1 MEIQINLNLPNIIEK
16 VTNDEFGLFVSH
28 EWKKLINPYTPY
40 RTGTLMRVVDE
51 FPFKLHYRATQGDA
65 GKGESAQ
72 AYPAYVY
79 NSTGWNFNK
88 SFHPAATDH
97 WDIKAEQAGQKDKL
111 YQSLNNYLQ
120 R

>member
-1 MEIQINLNLPNIIEK
+1 MEIQISLNLPNIVEK
-16 VTNDEFGLFVSH
+16 VTNDEFGTFVSH
-28 EWKKLINPYTPY
+28 EWKKLINPDTPY
-40 RTGTLMRVVDE
+40 RTGALSGYTGQTVDE
-51 FPFKLHYRATQGDA
+51 LPFKLHYKQTYA
-65 GKGESAQ
+65 E
-72 AYPAYVY
+72 YVY
-79 NSTGWNFNK
+79 NSEDWNFNK